1 MEAVAATAE
10 VHDVEMLLVQPDQ
23 VQNCQGIFF
32 NFQVFVAVFPQNVFR
47 FFLN

>member
-32 NFQVFVAVFPQNVFR
+32 SLSSVLSPFPSKC
-47 FFLN
+47 L